1 MRSLPRSVG
10 RGRRRRRVPIAN
22 ILVLVLG
29 DLFVFGL
36 GLGPLLLGVLFATRH
51 VLGRGSIDVGLVGGL
66 GVLGFH
72 GGKILAVYSITG
84 LFVGSVGVVVG
95 VDETRVELRRG
106 SRVADGVPIDRATI
120 SYREFNRFVSKI
132 SAFFHNL
139 PFLLSFLFD

>member
-10 RGRRRRRVPIAN
+10 GGGRRRRVPIAN
-22 ILVLVLG
+22 ILVLG
-29 DLFVFGL
+29 DLFVFDL
-36 GLGPLLLGVLFATRH
+36 GLLGVFFAARH
-51 VLGRGSIDVGLVGGL
+51 VLGRGPLDVGLVGGL

-84 LFVGSVGVVVG
+84 LVVGSGYVVVG
-95 VDETRVELRRG
+95 GDETRVELRRG